1 MLSRKDE
8 YTIFMAGLAVNQKN
22 AKLFN
27 NVGHSLEA
35 EKKYDEALKFF
46 RTAARLVFCSKD
58 NSVAGHRHV
67 ACHVT
72 ELGESDLRLLFQ
84 RATR

>member
-1 MLSRKDE
+1 MCYSSQTRGQDSQIILLYLKCQRVSSVLKRTQTCSVFCRKDE

-35 EKKYDEALKFF
+35 EKKYDAALKYFT
-46 RTAARLVFCSKD
+46 TAAR
-58 NSVAGHRHV
+58 
-67 ACHVT
+67 
-72 ELGESDLRLLFQ
+72 
-84 RATR
+84 